1 MREHHSIFV
10 ALITVAMAALV
21 AALLI
26 VAAFVEWLA
35 EWFGSVVAP
44 GLIVGGFFALLAF
57 VVYRLTLRSALREF
71 DDHFSIIY
79 EMMKLLHSGVDWLKA
94 TLHKES

>member
-44 GLIVGGFFALLAF
+44 CLIVGGFFAFLAF
-57 VVYRLTLRSALREF
+57 VVYRLALRSALREF

>member
-44 GLIVGGFFALLAF
+44 CLIVGGFFAFLAF
-57 VVYRLTLRSALREF
+57 VVYCLALRSALREF

-79 EMMKLLHSGVDWLKA
+79 EMMKLLHSGIDWLKA
-94 TLHKES
+94 ALHKES